1 MNKLSTQKFMN
12 LFNEILT
19 DNKGIGALQTQKFQG
34 AELKGDE
41 IDVLNLQKEE
51 QLETRLSQR
60 NILFLKKVEQA
71 KAKIEDGTYGI
82 CEDCGCDISQKRL
95 LARPTANFC
104 INCQEAK
111 EHLEK
116 HNINHR
122 RDLKSAARKK
132 DQDDSYI
139 MDNQK
144 YTNINDISFES
155 VVDL

>member
-19 DNKGIGALQTQKFQG
+19 DNKGVGADTNRFNNTEKS
-34 AELKGDE
+34 GDE
-41 IDVLNLQKEE
+41 IDVLNQQKDE
-51 QLETRLSQR
+51 QLESRLSER
-60 NILFLKKVEQA
+60 NLLFLKKVEAA
-71 KAKIEDGTYGI
+71 KSKIEDGSYGI

-95 LARPTANFC
+95 LARPTASFC
-104 INCQEAK
+104 IYCQEAK

-122 RDLKSAARKK
+122 RDLKIAAKKK
-132 DQDDSYI
+132 DQGDGYI
-139 MDNQK
+139 MENK
-144 YTNINDISFES
+144 TYTSVKDIAFES

>member
-19 DNKGIGALQTQKFQG
+19 DNKGVGANTNRFNNTEK
-34 AELKGDE
+34 KGDE

-51 QLETRLSQR
+51 QIESRLNER
-60 NILFLKKVEQA
+60 NLLFLKKVEAA
-71 KAKIEDGTYGI
+71 KSKIEDGSYGI
-82 CEDCGCDISQKRL
+82 CEDCGATISQKRL
-95 LARPTANFC
+95 LARPTASFC
-104 INCQEAK
+104 IHCQEAK

-122 RDLKSAARKK
+122 RDLKISAKKK
-132 DQDDSYI
+132 DQGDGYI
-139 MDNQK
+139 MENK
-144 YTNINDISFES
+144 TYTSVKDISFES